1 MRPKL
6 CISIME
12 ENVENFIRASRE
24 ISEGDLIEA
33 RVDYLKEASPTLV
46 KRLLKSIKTQ
56 ANKPIIL
63 VNRMESEGGLFS
75 GDESKRLE
83 ILLESLELCDFI
95 DIELNSERN
104 LRDKIIESAKEK
116 RKRIIISYLF
126 KSFPEKNTL
135 MNIIERELNLGD
147 IAKISLKIS
156 SPKELLE
163 ILEILLEVKRFG
175 EVIVVPL
182 TKSYAVYPSLL
193 YFGSKFLYVY
203 HKKPAEGYIDL
214 ETAKNLIK
222 LVE

>member
-116 RKRIIISYLF
+116 RKRIFTESCQ
-126 KSFPEKNTL
+126 
-135 MNIIERELNLGD
+135 
-147 IAKISLKIS
+147 
-156 SPKELLE
+156 
-163 ILEILLEVKRFG
+163 
-175 EVIVVPL
+175 
-182 TKSYAVYPSLL
+182 
-193 YFGSKFLYVY
+193 
-203 HKKPAEGYIDL
+203 
-214 ETAKNLIK
+214 
-222 LVE
+222 